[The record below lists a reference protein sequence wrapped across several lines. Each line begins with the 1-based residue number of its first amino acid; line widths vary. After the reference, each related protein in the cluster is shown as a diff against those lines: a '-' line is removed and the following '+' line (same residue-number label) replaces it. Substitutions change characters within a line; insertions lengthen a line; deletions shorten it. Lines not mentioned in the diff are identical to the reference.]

1 MVHFK
6 KFDNGIK
13 LIVKQ
18 MPGLMS
24 VTMGIIVHTGASVES
39 DKEDG
44 ISHFIEHM
52 MFKGTKKRSAFRI
65 SDEMDAIGAQMN
77 AFTSKDITCYY
88 AKSTTGHAA
97 EAFDILSDLFLNSV
111 FPEEEM
117 VREKGVII
125 EEINMNDDTPD
136 DLCLDLLSRAYYGER
151 GYGRNILGSRENV
164 NGFTGNDI
172 KNYLAA
178 RYVPE
183 NIVISMAG
191 NIEPARAEELA
202 EKYFAGVKAS
212 KADNRPVNV
221 ELKAQSLFKKKDI
234 EQIHL
239 AFAFPSVKRYDGLFD
254 ATQIMNSVLGGSM
267 SSRLFQK
274 VREELGLAYTVYSY
288 LSSYAEAGSLV
299 VYAGVNAGN
308 YLKSVQAVFD
318 CIDEIKKKNIS
329 EEEFK
334 RGKEQMTS
342 SSVFAQE
349 STSSQMLLY
358 GKELIYS
365 GRVYD
370 FEERIQKI
378 ASVKLDD
385 VMRAIEL
392 NFNRDNL
399 AAAVVGNVNKPI
411 EL

>member
-1 MVHFK
+1 MVHYKTFG
-6 KFDNGIK
+6 NGIR

-18 MPGLMS
+18 MQGLMS
-24 VTMGIIVHTGASVES
+24 VSMGIIVHTGAAVES
-39 DKEDG
+39 DAEDG

-52 MFKGTKKRSAFRI
+52 MFKGTKKRTSFQI

-88 AKSTTGHAA
+88 AKSTTAHAK
-97 EAFDILSDLFLNSV
+97 EAFEILSDLFLNSV

-117 VREKGVII
+117 TREKGVII

-136 DLCLDLLSRAYYGER
+136 DLCLDLLSKAFYGER
-151 GYGRNILGSRENV
+151 GYGRNILGTRSNV
-164 NGFTGNDI
+164 SGFTYADV
-172 KNYLAA
+172 KNYLSK

-191 NIEPARAEELA
+191 NIDIKLAEELA
-202 EKYFAGVKAS
+202 EKYFAGVAPAS
-212 KADNRPVNV
+212 ANNSPVKV
-221 ELKAQSLFKKKDI
+221 DLDGKSLFRKKEI
-234 EQIHL
+234 EQIHIGL
-239 AFAFPSVKRYDGLFD
+239 AFPSVKRYDPLFD
-254 ATQIMNSVLGGSM
+254 ATQILNAVLGGSM

-288 LSSYAEAGSLV
+288 VSPYTETGSLI

-308 YLKSVQAVFD
+308 YLKSVDAVFD
-318 CIDEIKKKNIS
+318 CISDIKNKNVS
-329 EEEFK
+329 KEEFM
-334 RGKEQMTS
+334 RGKEQLNS

-358 GKELIYS
+358 GKELVYS

-370 FEERIQKI
+370 FEERVKNI
-378 ASVKLDD
+378 ASVTLDD
-385 VMRAIEL
+385 V
-392 NFNRDNL
+392 L
-399 AAAVVGNVNKPI
+399 AAIDCNFDRDKLASAVVGNLDKPL